1 MNLSTLKTKLKV
13 ITGTSIGEVLFD
25 WKEYNN
31 EKYNK
36 TYPLIL
42 WSLSGAKFSKEGR
55 NSVIQKTKTITL
67 SVFILSRLFDTDKID
82 QWDLLEGYFDTYI
95 NLINSTTGLTVENIN
110 DLKGQYLGID
120 GIDTEIGI
128 TFEITLKTWC

>member
-1 MNLSTLKTKLKV
+1 MTLSALKTKLKT

-31 EKYNK
+31 EKYSK
-36 TYPLIL
+36 TYPVVL

-55 NSVIQKTKTITL
+55 TTAIQKTKTFTL
-67 SVFILSRLFDTDKID
+67 SVFILSRLFETDKID
-82 QWDLLEGYFDTYI
+82 QWDTIEAYFDTYI
-95 NLINSTTGLTVENIN
+95 THIHALDNISIENIN
-110 DLKGQYLGID
+110 DLKGQYLGVD

-128 TFEITLKTWC
+128 TFEIVLKTWC